1 MKTNPM
7 LRALDHKIADII
19 RQRAA
24 LDGQLEVL
32 KATRAELAALVRKRP
47 GKAKPAIEPVDRPV
61 AMGG

>member
-24 LDGQLEVL
+24 LEGQLEVL
-32 KATRAELAALVRKRP
+32 KATRAELAGLVRKRA
-47 GKAKPAIEPVDRPV
+47 KAAAIKPAEQPGT
-61 AMGG
+61 AAA